1 MKLDT
6 GSIAGQAGDA
16 IGQAAGGLL
25 AGLGAD
31 AMPPGQAT
39 RLLKLHTPLGAGVLV
54 PERVDGSEVMIP
66 RAVAGEAG
74 EAGDH
79 EAAGFRLR
87 VQAVSARAGLDLA
100 ALLGQ
105 PVRVDLLLAGGAQRP
120 FHGHATQVRLL
131 GSDGGLARYELVVEP
146 WLAFLAQRRD
156 SYVFQDRTVMDI
168 AGEVFGDYQGQGT
181 LSPQW
186 RFELADAAAHP
197 RRSLAIQHQE
207 TDLAFVLRL
216 LAEEGLFA
224 WFEHAAS
231 DDAGLG
237 SHTLVI
243 ADHNGALNPFDGGPA
258 ASAAEAG
265 QAASGRVRYTQA
277 GPTLAE
283 DGVQR
288 LALRRAVAASRVALA
303 SWDHRSLDQRPAA
316 ALAAPAAALQAEL
329 LQADQPGAYAYE
341 DTTQGRRLAQRRLE
355 AITAWASRGEAS
367 GTVRRFAPGS
377 WFELAGH
384 PLSTAGQPLRLAI
397 VAVHHEMR
405 SNVGA
410 DRAAGPGFV
419 YRNRAEVLPLSQP
432 VRALAGPQ
440 AWAQRPNAPGVQT
453 AIVVGLGAPLRTDR
467 DHRIKVQ
474 FHWQRGG
481 RSSHRLEHAG
491 GANAPAG
498 DASGTWVRVAESVAG
513 PNWGA
518 SFTPRLG
525 QEVLV
530 DFIEGDID
538 RPVVIGSLYNGRGR
552 ADAQANDAGQGAATS
567 TGNAAAWFPGG
578 KRDGELEG
586 HAHAAAM
593 SGVQT
598 QALASSASG
607 GAGHNRLVLDDTPG
621 QGRLTLA
628 SSTEGGG
635 TRATHLS
642 IGHLIHQ
649 RRNQRLQPRGHGL
662 ELYTPHWGALRA
674 GSAMQLGTHAR
685 SGGTTTA
692 AGHAQDSREAQ
703 ARIAESAE
711 LQAALSRSAQAQG
724 AKTPQEAGPLPATE
738 ALRAMQRGL
747 AGQAG
752 SDAAPPGAAA
762 EAHAA
767 GGGHGSTPA
776 PERPDL
782 LLASPAGILATTPA
796 HTIASAG
803 FTASLTS
810 AQDINLNAQRH
821 SAAAA
826 KAGIVFYSVGEAGDA
841 AKPNTETGIAWHSA
855 TGHNSVQAQSA
866 AMQLDAQATVAIDSS
881 TGSVRIAAP
890 QRVMLNGA
898 GSYLRLEGGDI
909 ELGTSGGS
917 AFRAAMKELAGPSRT
932 DAASLKFPPAVLNL
946 PQRFSQRVNLAGL
959 IGMDPGTGG
968 LHEQL
973 PYEAYDA
980 SGRLVARGRLDHK
993 GNTQHIYTGEPTKI
1007 RLVIG
1012 DGQWLKV
1019 ADTDHGEA

>member
-6 GSIAGQAGDA
+6 GPLAGGLAQLKEGAQSALQD
-16 IGQAAGGLL
+16 AAGGLL
-25 AGLGAD
+25 AGLGMD
-31 AMPPGQAT
+31 AMLPGQAT
-39 RLLKLHTPLGAGVLV
+39 RLLKLHTPLGAGVLI
-54 PERVDGSEVMIP
+54 PERLDGSEVVIP
-66 RAVAGEAG
+66 RVVADRNDERGE
-74 EAGDH
+74 H
-79 EAAGFRLR
+79 EPAGFRLR
-87 VQAVSARAGLDLA
+87 VQAVSARADLDLA
-100 ALLGQ
+100 ALLAQ
-105 PVRVDLLLAGGAQRP
+105 PVRLDLLLADGSQRP

-131 GSDGGLARYELVVEP
+131 GTDGGLARYELVVEP
-146 WLAFLAQRRD
+146 WLAFLARRRD
-156 SYVFQDRTVMDI
+156 SYVFQDRSVMDI
-168 AGEVFGDYQGQGT
+168 VGEVFGDYQGQGR
-181 LSPQW
+181 LVPQW
-186 RFELADAAAHP
+186 RFDLADAAAYP

-224 WFEHAAS
+224 WFEHASA
-231 DDAGLG
+231 DDEALG

-243 ADHNGALNPFDGGPA
+243 ADHNGAFPPFD
-258 ASAAEAG
+258 AG
-265 QAASGRVRYTQA
+265 SGRVRYTQA

-283 DGVQR
+283 DSVQR
-288 LALRRAVAASRVALA
+288 LTQRRAVAATRVALA
-303 SWDHRSLDQRPAA
+303 SWDHRSLDQRAVSGLSTP
-316 ALAAPAAALQAEL
+316 PAALQAEL

-341 DTTQGRRLAQRRLE
+341 DAAQGQRLAQRRQE
-355 AITAWASRGEAS
+355 AITAWSGRGEAA

-377 WFELAGH
+377 WFELGEH
-384 PLSTAGQPLRLAI
+384 PLSSAQQPLQLAI
-397 VAVHHEMR
+397 VAVHHEVR

-410 DRAAGPGFV
+410 DQAHGRPEPTFI
-419 YRNRAEVLPLSQP
+419 YRNRAETLPLAQP

-440 AWAQRPNAPGVQT
+440 AWAQRPNAQGVQT
-453 AIVVGLGAPLRTDR
+453 AIVVGLGAPLHTDR

-481 RSSHRLEHAG
+481 QSSHRLEHAG

-498 DASGTWVRVAESVAG
+498 DASGTWVRVAEGVAG

-538 RPVVIGSLYNGRGR
+538 RPVVIGALYNGVGS
-552 ADAQANDAGQGAATS
+552 ADAQSNDTGHGAATS

-578 KRDGELEG
+578 KRSGELEG

-598 QALASSASG
+598 QELASSASG

-628 SSTEGGG
+628 SSTQGGG
-635 TRATHLS
+635 ARASHLS
-642 IGHLIHQ
+642 IGHLINQ
-649 RRNQRLQPRGHGL
+649 QRNQRLQPRGHGL

-685 SGGTTTA
+685 AGGTTTS
-692 AGHAQDSREAQ
+692 AGHSQDSREPQ

-711 LQAALSRSAQAQG
+711 LQAALSKSAQAQG
-724 AKTPQEAGPLPATE
+724 AKLQPEPDKLPATE
-738 ALRAMQRGL
+738 ALRATQASL
-747 AGQAG
+747 AGSTASSG
-752 SDAAPPGAAA
+752 D
-762 EAHAA
+762 

-776 PERPDL
+776 PGRPDL

-796 HTIASAG
+796 HTVASAG
-803 FTASLTS
+803 TTASLTS
-810 AQDINLNAQRH
+810 SQDITLNAQRH
-821 SAAAA
+821 HAVAV
-826 KAGIVFYSVGEAGDA
+826 KDGIVVYTVGEAKDA

-855 TGHNSVQAQSA
+855 TGSNSVQAQSG
-866 AMQLDAQATVAIDSS
+866 AMQWNAQRDVAVDST

-890 QRVMLNGA
+890 QKVVMNGA
-898 GSYLRLEGGDI
+898 GSYLKLEGGEI
-909 ELGTSGGS
+909 ELGTSGTS
-917 AFRAAMKELAGPSRT
+917 AFKAAMKELTSPARSGAET
-932 DAASLKFPPAVLNL
+932 LQFPQAVLNL
-946 PQRFSQRVNLAGL
+946 PQRFSQRVNFAGL
-959 IGMDPGTGG
+959 IGIDPDTGS
-968 LHEQL
+968 LHERL

-980 SGRLVARGRLDHK
+980 DGKLVARGHLDDK
-993 GNTQHIYTGEPTKI
+993 GSTQHIYTDEPGKL

-1012 DGQWLKV
+1012 DGKWLKI
-1019 ADTDHGEA
+1019 ADTNHGEA